1 MEKSKVSITISN
13 QKYTVV
19 SDESPED
26 VKALAKVIDKKTS
39 EIMKHSG
46 VSLTEALIL
55 TSLELANI
63 AKESEKI
70 VTKFKNEMA
79 SYLEDVEKVTIERD
93 KLQRE
98 LDKLKKK

>member
-63 AKESEKI
+63 SKESEKI